1 MFFEDKGQ
9 IKEIASRT
17 GTAIFVLPEGE
28 EVKIKNALVIQ
39 PEKKTVI
46 TIEQVRE
53 TISSL
58 GLRQITDRFI
68 LVRPADKLSEAAANA
83 FLKNLEEPQEKV
95 HFVLITAHP
104 SKLLP
109 TILSRAN
116 LYFLKQPAD
125 SITEIQA
132 EEKEKQ
138 LAKRL
143 IAGKPQDIIV
153 LADEIAKQKK
163 SPREYALRILGVAIE
178 MLYKSYFLTK
188 KELFLRKLPRFLRA
202 YENIA
207 KNGHIKL
214 QIVAN
219 LG

>member
-9 IKEIASRT
+9 IEEIASRT

-95 HFVLITAHP
+95 HFALITAHP

-143 IAGKPQDIIV
+143 IAGKPRDVIM

>member
-1 MFFEDKGQ
+1 MFFEDKEQ
-9 IKEIASRT
+9 ILEIARRT
-17 GTAIFVLPEGE
+17 GTAIFVLPEE
-28 EVKIKNALVIQ
+28 EDFTIKNALVLQ

-53 TISSL
+53 AISRL
-58 GLRQITDRFI
+58 GLRQVTERFVI
-68 LVRPADKLSEAAANA
+68 VRPADKLSEAAANA
-83 FLKNLEEPQEKV
+83 FLKNLEEPREKV
-95 HFVLITAHP
+95 HFLLITAQP

-116 LYFLKQPAD
+116 LYFLRRPAD
-125 SITEIQA
+125 SITEIKA
-132 EEKEKQ
+132 SEEEKR

-143 IAGKPQDIIV
+143 IAGKPQDIID
-153 LADEIAKQKK
+153 LADEITKQKK
-163 SPREYALRILGVAIE
+163 TARERALGVLGVAIE
-178 MLYKSYFLTK
+178 MLYKSYFLTG
-188 KELFLRKLPRFLRA
+188 KEMFLKKLPHYLKA

-207 KNGHIKL
+207 RNGHIKL